1 MNLRIQTGVILLSRV
16 IVNDFSSDEDL
27 QISVGFPVDE
37 IVESDEVVLTETKMR
52 MNEWQKVS
60 SILVTKFIVFSAKIM
75 KTTKLLDCVNC
86 CGYYYKGSEQIKYP
100 GLFSPL

>member
-37 IVESDEVVLTETKMR
+37 IAESDGAVLTETKIKW
-52 MNEWQKVS
+52 MNDYR
-60 SILVTKFIVFSAKIM
+60 
-75 KTTKLLDCVNC
+75 KTRR
-86 CGYYYKGSEQIKYP
+86 
-100 GLFSPL
+100 